1 MGVQLDPARNT
12 CLPLEDHGQ
21 LWPVSIHVTTH
32 EAHFPVTR
40 SISKPFQRIQGSN
53 RNLPHRSRSSARAF
67 NQRAILMIL
76 LAPLRTQPERAAL
89 PRQIPPDPVALWP
102 ASGTMP
108 GATPSPPCSPPP
120 APRSSAWWWTSKAST
135 KPSTSKTSP
144 TAAPSPTKSAPAA
157 TAPKAPPAGP

>member
-1 MGVQLDPARNT
+1 MLKTIAGWAFQITFRRGDVQKSQ
-12 CLPLEDHGQ
+12 LPMQGAFNIAWHLCRRLIGEIKVIQPLVSERGNHGQ
-21 LWPVSIHVTTH
+21 MYPVSIHVTTD

-40 SISKPFQRIQGSN
+40 SISKSFQRTQGSN
-53 RNLPHRSRSSARAF
+53 HNLAHRSRLSARAF

-108 GATPSPPCSPPP
+108 GPAPNPPCSAPP
-120 APRSSAWWWTSKAST
+120 APHPSA
-135 KPSTSKTSP
+135 
-144 TAAPSPTKSAPAA
+144 
-157 TAPKAPPAGP
+157 